1 MSEAEQFIE
10 YMRRGW
16 ASGIYRVDTNI
27 WRAMWKNSSGH
38 ELNEEASDPLI
49 AMKLVNDRLR
59 LRAIMAVTD
68 ALENC

>member
-1 MSEAEQFIE
+1 MNEAEQFVE
-10 YMRRGW
+10 YMRKGG
-16 ASGIYRVDTNI
+16 ASGIYRVDTGI
-27 WRAMWKNSSGH
+27 WRGTWQNPPGH